1 MATTDKAEQKRL
13 GQWIRAQ
20 RLRAK
25 LTQKQLS
32 EHLDISYQ
40 MVQKIETGQVGIT
53 VQRMNQIAGFLGVS
67 ASELM
72 ADFSSLIVGGAP
84 ITIVADQRLSDG
96 ERRLLIA
103 YNRIHDD
110 VLKRKMIELLE
121 HIAKK

>member
-1 MATTDKAEQKRL
+1 MATADKVEQKRL

-40 MVQKIETGQVGIT
+40 MVQKIENGEVGIT
-53 VQRMNQIAGFLGVS
+53 VQRMNKIAGFLGVS

-72 ADFSSLIVGGAP
+72 ADFSSLMVGGAP
-84 ITIVADQRLSDG
+84 ITILADQRLSDA
-96 ERRLLIA
+96 ERRLLVA
-103 YNRIHDD
+103 FNRIHDD
-110 VLKRKMIELLE
+110 VMKRKVMELLE
-121 HIAKK
+121 QIAKK